1 MIRVRMDMSDALALP
16 PRPNIW
22 QQWTRKQNGVIAK
35 GWAKGTRSEF
45 CHGRS
50 ERLDDGATEGLN
62 KHPVALTLIN
72 DTYCIAAASLKS
84 VVSVRGSSC

>member
-1 MIRVRMDMSDALALP
+1 MDMSDALAPP

-22 QQWTRKQNGVIAK
+22 QEWTRKENGVIAK
-35 GWAKGTRSEF
+35 GWTKGTRSEF
-45 CHGRS
+45 WHGRPP
-50 ERLDDGATEGLN
+50 RLDDGTTEGFN

-72 DTYCIAAASLKS
+72 DFLYCIAAASLKS